1 MRTQVWPLS
10 DLLWGTAAHEHPWSQ
25 LRAQGWMGRKA
36 KAKLCDSP
44 SLQEVSARSLYE
56 LK

>member
-1 MRTQVWPLS
+1 MRTQAWPLS
-10 DLLWGTAAHEHPWSQ
+10 ELLWGTAAHEHPWSQ

-44 SLQEVSARSLYE
+44 SLQGVSARSLYE